1 MGCVSHIGVN
11 TPSSFAGVHVFI
23 SSKLLLTAVCFPNW
37 QVVQLLRRMKERASE
52 DVESWFETWDRA
64 VPLEVQN
71 WGIQNG
77 WKVVYARLRTEPKQ
91 EAKQEMERE
100 RT

>member
-1 MGCVSHIGVN
+1 MF
-11 TPSSFAGVHVFI
+11 P
-23 SSKLLLTAVCFPNW
+23 KL
-37 QVVQLLRRMKERASE
+37 VVRLLRRMKERARE

-64 VPLEVQN
+64 VLLEVQN

-77 WKVVYARLRTEPKQ
+77 WKVVNARLRTELKR